1 MTVIQITKSVIHNI
15 NLVKIKDLK
24 YKKKIMR

>member
-1 MTVIQITKSVIHNI
+1 MTVIQITKSVIYNI